1 MTKFNRCKFKL
12 SLVFGKCNNKYMTVK
27 VNNLIQKPLDGRVD
41 MELDLVLPE
50 NVVIKTSGKNLK
62 YDTKMNSKGEIIE
75 DLYVKIESIS
85 LDGFPLSERYIHQ
98 LITMNTDDGNHVS
111 TSYLGFNGE
120 VVLEFA
126 EDNAFFQ
133 VLKIKNL

>member
-1 MTKFNRCKFKL
+1 
-12 SLVFGKCNNKYMTVK
+12 MTVK

-85 LDGFPLSERYIHQ
+85 LDGFPLGERYIHQ
-98 LITMNTDDGNHVS
+98 LITINTDDGNHVS

>member
-41 MELDLVLPE
+41 MELDLMLPE
-50 NVVIKTSGKNLK
+50 NVVIETSGKDPK
-62 YDTKMNSKGEIIE
+62 YDTKMNSKGEIVE
-75 DLYVKIESIS
+75 DLYVQIESIS
-85 LDGFPLSERYIHQ
+85 LDGFPLGEKYIHQ
-98 LITMNTDDGNHVS
+98 MIKINTDEGKHVN
-111 TSYLGFNGE
+111 TSYLGYNGE